1 MDIRKDILGREPK
14 VGDVIAFNPPAYKG
28 LVFGEVLS
36 FSKVCAYTGKLQ
48 FNNTVPAMIV
58 LTISTALKLLLVLI
72 FHHPLLY
79 GTIFCQL
86 TFKTNN

>member
-36 FSKVCAYTGKLQ
+36 FSKAGLPEVNAGERDIFYFGRNLAGRYSPKTGFAVIKKLE
-48 FNNTVPAMIV
+48 
-58 LTISTALKLLLVLI
+58 
-72 FHHPLLY
+72 
-79 GTIFCQL
+79 
-86 TFKTNN
+86 